1 MMNKLTEYI
10 SAIFIKFLDMAFSLV
25 RLEEPC
31 SACENLIISEES
43 VDCVEW
49 LVKAWEGIQIS
60 LHHSLYISMVSGC
73 TKKLFAAENL
83 NGKIIYM

>member
-10 SAIFIKFLDMAFSLV
+10 SAVFIKFLDMAFSFV
-25 RLEEPC
+25 RREEPG
-31 SACENLIISEES
+31 SACENLIISEET
-43 VDCVEW
+43 VGCVEL

-60 LHHSLYISMVSGC
+60 VHHNLYISMVSGC